1 MQRLYIALDRL
12 LRVERRAVAAAF
24 HEGDARH
31 HWITMQSI
39 DRVDHRLAHQPM
51 DQEPMLV
58 RVDLGFTATSN
69 YKMQAIRR
77 DRAVEKMVW
86 RARPASAG
94 LELGVAERAHHLLLE
109 FRRLA
114 IRGDGHPGREAPRT
128 ICQRFSAGNLATRAS
143 RNHTGKH
150 DASLK

>member
-1 MQRLYIALDRL
+1 MR
-12 LRVERRAVAAAF
+12 
-24 HEGDARH
+24 G
-31 HWITMQSI
+31 M
-39 DRVDHRLAHQPM
+39 DRVDHRLAPQPM
-51 DQEPMLV
+51 DQEPVFV

-94 LELGVAERAHHLLLE
+94 LGLGGAERAHHLLLQ

-114 IRGDGHPGREAPRT
+114 LRGGGHPRREAPRT
-128 ICQRFSAGNLATRAS
+128 ICQRLSAAAGKLATPPGR
-143 RNHTGKH
+143 
-150 DASLK
+150 

>member
-1 MQRLYIALDRL
+1 
-12 LRVERRAVAAAF
+12 
-24 HEGDARH
+24 
-31 HWITMQSI
+31 MQSI

-51 DQEPMLV
+51 DQESMLV

-77 DRAVEKMVW
+77 DRAVKKMVW
-86 RARPASAG
+86 RARPAGAG

-128 ICQRFSAGNLATRAS
+128 ICQRLSADAGKLATRAR
-143 RNHTGKH
+143 RNCTGKH
-150 DASLK
+150 DATLKQRSPMQQAITGDRLRR

>member
-1 MQRLYIALDRL
+1 EQRRERTAGPRGRGARPVRPRHIALDRL

-51 DQEPMLV
+51 DQESMLV
-58 RVDLGFTATSN
+58 RVDLSFTATSN

-77 DRAVEKMVW
+77 DRAVKKMVW
-86 RARPASAG
+86 RGRPPRG
-94 LELGVAERAHHLLLE
+94 GGELGGAEGA
-109 FRRLA
+109 
-114 IRGDGHPGREAPRT
+114 DHPLVQHR
-128 ICQRFSAGNLATRAS
+128 
-143 RNHTGKH
+143 
-150 DASLK
+150 